1 MVNGLSDNELKEF
14 LDSKYLQYNQK
25 KFIESDPIQV
35 PHNFTSKED
44 IEISSFL
51 TATIAWGQRK
61 TIIKNS
67 FKMMNLLDNSPYDY
81 IINSSE
87 KEIDKLN
94 IKHRTFN
101 EIDFRYFIKRLKYI
115 YKEYGNLEN
124 IFFENV
130 KNNTLHNSIHNFKSL
145 FFKNNFPLRT
155 TKHISDPYK
164 GSACKRINMFL
175 RWMVRKDSNGV
186 DFGIWNKISPSYLS
200 CPLDVHSGRVARKLG
215 ILNRTQND
223 HKAVLELDKKLRIL
237 DSNDPV
243 KYDFSLFGLG
253 VFEGF

>member
-1 MVNGLSDNELKEF
+1 MVNGLSNNELKEF
-14 LDSKYLQYNQK
+14 LDSKYEQYNQK

-67 FKMMNLLDNSPYDY
+67 FKMMDLLDNSPYDY
-81 IINSSE
+81 IINSTE

-101 EIDFRYFIKRLKYI
+101 EIDFRYFIKKLKYI
-115 YKEYGNLEN
+115 YKDYGNLEN
-124 IFFENV
+124 LFFENIEG
-130 KNNTLHNSIHNFKSL
+130 NTMHKSIHNFKSL
-145 FFKNNFPLRT
+145 FFKNNYPLRT
-155 TKHISDPYK
+155 TKHISDPFK
-164 GSACKRINMFL
+164 GSACKRVNMFL

-186 DFGIWNKISPSYLS
+186 DFGIWNKISPSHLS

-223 HKAVLELDKKLRIL
+223 HKAVIELDNKLRIF

>member
-1 MVNGLSDNELKEF
+1 MVNGLSNNELKEF
-14 LDSKYLQYNQK
+14 LDSKYEQYNQK

-51 TATIAWGQRK
+51 TATIAWGPRK

-67 FKMMNLLDNSPYDY
+67 FKIMDLFDNSPYDY
-81 IINSSE
+81 IINSTE

-94 IKHRTFN
+94 IKQRTFN
-101 EIDFRYFIKRLKYI
+101 EIDFRYFIKKLKYI
-115 YKEYGNLEN
+115 YKDYGNLEN
-124 IFFENV
+124 LFFENIEG
-130 KNNTLHNSIHNFKSL
+130 NTMHNSIHNFKSL
-145 FFKNNFPLRT
+145 FFKNNYPLRT
-155 TKHISDPYK
+155 TKHISDPFK
-164 GSACKRINMFL
+164 GSACKRVNMFL

-186 DFGIWNKISPSYLS
+186 DFGIWNKISPSHLS

-223 HKAVLELDKKLRIL
+223 HKAVIELDNKLRIF

>member
-1 MVNGLSDNELKEF
+1 MVNGLSNNELKEF
-14 LDSKYLQYNQK
+14 LDSKYEQYNQK

-67 FKMMNLLDNSPYDY
+67 FKMMDLLDNSPYDY
-81 IINSSE
+81 IINSTE

-124 IFFENV
+124 IFFENI
-130 KNNTLHNSIHNFKSL
+130 KGNTLHNSIHNFKSL
-145 FFKNNFPLRT
+145 FFKNNYPLRT
-155 TKHISDPYK
+155 TKHISDPFK
-164 GSACKRINMFL
+164 GSACKRVNMFL

-223 HKAVLELDKKLRIL
+223 HKAVLELDNKLRIL

>member
-35 PHNFTSKED
+35 PHNFTLKKD

-81 IINSSE
+81 IINSTE

-186 DFGIWNKISPSYLS
+186 DFGIWNKIPPSYLS

>member
-1 MVNGLSDNELKEF
+1 MVNGLSNNELKEF
-14 LDSKYLQYNQK
+14 LDSKYEQYNQK

-67 FKMMNLLDNSPYDY
+67 FKMMDLLDNSPYDY
-81 IINSSE
+81 IINSTE

-101 EIDFRYFIKRLKYI
+101 EIDFRYFIKKLKYI
-115 YKEYGNLEN
+115 YKDYGNLEN
-124 IFFENV
+124 LFFENIEG
-130 KNNTLHNSIHNFKSL
+130 NTMHNSIHNFKSL
-145 FFKNNFPLRT
+145 FFKNNYPLRT

-215 ILNRTQND
+215 MLKRTQND
-223 HKAVLELDKKLRIL
+223 HKAVIELDNKLRYL

>member
-1 MVNGLSDNELKEF
+1 MVNGLSNNELKEF
-14 LDSKYLQYNQK
+14 LDSKYEQYNQK

-67 FKMMNLLDNSPYDY
+67 FKMMDLLDNSPYDY
-81 IINSSE
+81 IINSTE

-101 EIDFRYFIKRLKYI
+101 EIDFRYFIKKLKYI
-115 YKEYGNLEN
+115 YKDYGNLEN
-124 IFFENV
+124 IFFENIEG
-130 KNNTLHNSIHNFKSL
+130 NTMHNSIHNFKSL
-145 FFKNNFPLRT
+145 FFKNNYPLRT
-155 TKHISDPYK
+155 TKHISDPFK
-164 GSACKRINMFL
+164 GSACKRVNMFL

-186 DFGIWNKISPSYLS
+186 DFGIWNKISPSHLS

-223 HKAVLELDKKLRIL
+223 HKAVIELDNKLRIF

>member
-1 MVNGLSDNELKEF
+1 MVNGLSNNELKEF
-14 LDSKYLQYNQK
+14 LDSKYEQYNQK

-67 FKMMNLLDNSPYDY
+67 FKMMDLLDNSPYDY
-81 IINSSE
+81 IINSTE

-101 EIDFRYFIKRLKYI
+101 EIDFRYFIKKLKYI
-115 YKEYGNLEN
+115 YKDYGNLEN
-124 IFFENV
+124 LFFENIEG
-130 KNNTLHNSIHNFKSL
+130 NTMHNSIHNFKSL
-145 FFKNNFPLRT
+145 FFKNNYPLRT
-155 TKHISDPYK
+155 TKHISDPFK

-186 DFGIWNKISPSYLS
+186 DFGIWNKISPSHLS

-223 HKAVLELDKKLRIL
+223 HKAVIELDNKLRIF
-237 DSNDPV
+237 DSND
-243 KYDFSLFGLG
+243 L
-253 VFEGF
+253 

>member
-1 MVNGLSDNELKEF
+1 MVNGLSNNELKEF
-14 LDSKYLQYNQK
+14 LDSKYEQYNQK

-67 FKMMNLLDNSPYDY
+67 FKMMDLLDNSPYDY
-81 IINSSE
+81 IINSTE

-115 YKEYGNLEN
+115 YKDYGNLEN
-124 IFFENV
+124 LFFENIEG
-130 KNNTLHNSIHNFKSL
+130 NTMHNSIHNFKSL
-145 FFKNNFPLRT
+145 FFKNNYPLRT
-155 TKHISDPYK
+155 TKHISDPFK
-164 GSACKRINMFL
+164 GSACKRVNMFL

-186 DFGIWNKISPSYLS
+186 DFGIWNKISPSHLS

-223 HKAVLELDKKLRIL
+223 HKAVIELDNKLRIF

>member
-1 MVNGLSDNELKEF
+1 MVNGLSNNELKEF
-14 LDSKYLQYNQK
+14 LDSKYEQYNQK

-67 FKMMNLLDNSPYDY
+67 FKMMDLLDNSPYDY
-81 IINSSE
+81 IINSTE

-101 EIDFRYFIKRLKYI
+101 EIDFRYFIKKLKYI
-115 YKEYGNLEN
+115 YKDYGNLEN
-124 IFFENV
+124 LFFENIEG
-130 KNNTLHNSIHNFKSL
+130 NTMHKSIHNFKSL

-215 ILNRTQND
+215 MLKRNQND
-223 HKAVLELDKKLRIL
+223 HKAVIELDNKLRYL

>member
-1 MVNGLSDNELKEF
+1 MVNGLSNNELKEF
-14 LDSKYLQYNQK
+14 LDSKYEQYNQK

-67 FKMMNLLDNSPYDY
+67 FKMMDLLDNSPYDY
-81 IINSSE
+81 IINSTE

-115 YKEYGNLEN
+115 YKDYGNLEN
-124 IFFENV
+124 LFFENL
-130 KNNTLHNSIHNFKSL
+130 KGNTMHNSIHNFKSL
-145 FFKNNFPLRT
+145 FFKNNYPLRT
-155 TKHISDPYK
+155 TKHISDPFK
-164 GSACKRINMFL
+164 GSACKRVNMFL

-186 DFGIWNKISPSYLS
+186 DFGIWNKISPSHLS

-223 HKAVLELDKKLRIL
+223 HKAVIELDNKLRIF

>member
-1 MVNGLSDNELKEF
+1 MANGLNNNELKEF
-14 LDSKYLQYNQK
+14 LDSKYIQYNQK

-35 PHNFTSKED
+35 PHKFTSKED

-67 FKMMNLLDNSPYDY
+67 FRMMDLLDNSPHDY
-81 IINSSE
+81 IINSTE

-94 IKHRTFN
+94 VKHRTFN
-101 EIDFRYFIKRLKYI
+101 EIDFRYFIKQLKYI
-115 YKEYGNLEN
+115 YINHGNLEN
-124 IFFENV
+124 IFFDNIEN
-130 KNNTLHNSIHNFKSL
+130 NSLHKSIHVFKSL

-215 ILNRTQND
+215 MLKRTQND
-223 HKAVLELDKKLRIL
+223 HKAVIELDNKLRYL

>member
-1 MVNGLSDNELKEF
+1 MVNGLSNNELKEF
-14 LDSKYLQYNQK
+14 LDSKYVQYNQK

>member
-1 MVNGLSDNELKEF
+1 MVNGLSNNELKEF

-25 KFIESDPIQV
+25 KFIESDHIQV
-35 PHNFTSKED
+35 PHNFTSNED

-67 FKMMNLLDNSPYDY
+67 LKMMDLLDNSPYDY
-81 IINSSE
+81 IINSTE

-115 YKEYGNLEN
+115 YKDYGNLEN
-124 IFFENV
+124 IFFENI
-130 KNNTLHNSIHNFKSL
+130 KDNTLHNSIHNFKSL

-164 GSACKRINMFL
+164 GSACKRVNMFL

>member
-1 MVNGLSDNELKEF
+1 MANGLNNNELKEF
-14 LDSKYLQYNQK
+14 LDSKYIQYNQK

-35 PHNFTSKED
+35 PHKFTSKED

-67 FKMMNLLDNSPYDY
+67 FKMMDLLDNSPYDY
-81 IINSSE
+81 IINSTV

-94 IKHRTFN
+94 VKHRTFN
-101 EIDFRYFIKRLKYI
+101 EIDFRYFIKQLKYI
-115 YKEYGNLEN
+115 YINHGNLEN
-124 IFFENV
+124 IFFDNIEN
-130 KNNTLHNSIHNFKSL
+130 NSLHKSIHVFKSL

-186 DFGIWNKISPSYLS
+186 DFGIWNKISPSHLS

-223 HKAVLELDKKLRIL
+223 HKAVIELDNKLRIF

>member
-1 MVNGLSDNELKEF
+1 MANGLNNNELKEF
-14 LDSKYLQYNQK
+14 LDSKYIQYNQK

-35 PHNFTSKED
+35 PHKFTSKED

-67 FKMMNLLDNSPYDY
+67 FKMMDLLDNSPYDY
-81 IINSSE
+81 IINSTV

-94 IKHRTFN
+94 VKHRTFN
-101 EIDFRYFIKRLKYI
+101 EIDFRYFIKQLKYI
-115 YKEYGNLEN
+115 YINHGNLEN
-124 IFFENV
+124 IFFDNIENHS
-130 KNNTLHNSIHNFKSL
+130 LHKSIHAFKSL
-145 FFKNNFPLRT
+145 FFRNNFPLRT

-215 ILNRTQND
+215 MLKRTQND
-223 HKAVLELDKKLRIL
+223 HKAVIELDNKLRYL

>member
-1 MVNGLSDNELKEF
+1 MDNNKTDIYNLTSD
-14 LDSKYLQYNQK
+14 
-25 KFIESDPIQV
+25 V
-35 PHNFTSKED
+35 
-44 IEISSFL
+44 SFVSFW
-51 TATIAWGQRK
+51 ATWC
-61 TIIKNS
+61 
-67 FKMMNLLDNSPYDY
+67 LPCL
-81 IINSSE
+81 

-115 YKEYGNLEN
+115 YINHGNLEN
-124 IFFENV
+124 IFFDNIEN
-130 KNNTLHNSIHNFKSL
+130 NSLHKSIHVFKSL